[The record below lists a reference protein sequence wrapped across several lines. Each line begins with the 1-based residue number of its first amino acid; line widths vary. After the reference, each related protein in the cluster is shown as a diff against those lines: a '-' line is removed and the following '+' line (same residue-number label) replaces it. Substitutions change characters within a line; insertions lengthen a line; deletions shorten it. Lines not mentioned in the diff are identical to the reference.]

1 MHYTVSFG
9 AQAVSVHLMCLLLGY
24 YTIKVSHVTS
34 HDLITHISSNT
45 LEGDGYKFGVEL
57 VGRHA
62 VDERIELLQ

>member
-1 MHYTVSFG
+1 MH
-9 AQAVSVHLMCLLLGY
+9 LECLLLCY

-34 HDLITHISSNT
+34 HDFITHISREA